1 MKNRKRDI
9 IYLFICTLP
18 VSGMMIYWL
27 IWEQEYSLL
36 PWALLPQGFII
47 LWIAIMLLQERF
59 LRNNARRIETRPVA
73 DLRQEALE
81 SFENK
86 SFREITADSMS
97 ADLKALYRHRF
108 APKNLLLGTVCIC
121 CAVLFAAYIVTGIGN
136 GVMPFFYNIVAG
148 IAVLFFGLAGFV
160 IVCEA
165 ALQFAGIHV
174 SSFEKKHR
182 EELAMIKRSYMGGR
196 MIVAADSAINIGID
210 YIISVR
216 SSECECIRISDVIG
230 AESLRVRKVKRDRA
244 GFMTKLQ
251 YEYVIS
257 IYVKKHR
264 KPVKYIVTELQS
276 EYIRDELIR
285 RGIK

>member
-18 VSGMMIYWL
+18 VSAIIIYWL
-27 IWEQEYSLL
+27 ISEQDYDML
-36 PWALLPQGFII
+36 PWALLPQGFMVICI
-47 LWIAIMLLQERF
+47 LIMLLQERILKLIADKIKNRPEAE
-59 LRNNARRIETRPVA
+59 LRELV
-73 DLRQEALE
+73 LE
-81 SFENK
+81 NFESN
-86 SFREITADSMS
+86 SFREITANSMS
-97 ADLKALYRHRF
+97 ADLKNLYCRKF

-182 EELAMIKRSYMGGR
+182 EELAMIERSYMGGR

-276 EYIRDELIR
+276 EYIRDELTR